1 MPPAAL
7 TKREQNKAEKR
18 GRIIAAS
25 RALFAHKGFD
35 ATTTQEIADAASVSA
50 GTVFLYAKTKED
62 LLILVFQEEM
72 TSVVESGFRAASG
85 RDGLVDQLQ
94 TFFEALVIYHERDLS
109 LARALMRKLAYVDN
123 AEQRSAVGELM
134 NNINRKLALLV
145 ERAKTSDEVSADVP
159 LLLAARSIFAVYYLQ
174 LGALLSGYIDRQQF
188 DRSLRGH
195 VELLLRGLRGP

>member
-1 MPPAAL
+1 MP
-7 TKREQNKAEKR
+7 
-18 GRIIAAS
+18 
-25 RALFAHKGFD
+25 
-35 ATTTQEIADAASVSA
+35 
-50 GTVFLYAKTKED
+50 
-62 LLILVFQEEM
+62 
-72 TSVVESGFRAASG
+72 
-85 RDGLVDQLQ
+85 
-94 TFFEALVIYHERDLS
+94 
-109 LARALMRKLAYVDN
+109 
-123 AEQRSAVGELM
+123 EQRSAVGELM